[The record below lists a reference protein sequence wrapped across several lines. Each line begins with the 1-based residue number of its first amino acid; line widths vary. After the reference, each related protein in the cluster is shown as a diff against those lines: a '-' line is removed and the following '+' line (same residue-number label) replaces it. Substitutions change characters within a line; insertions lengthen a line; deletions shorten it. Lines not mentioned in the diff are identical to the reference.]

1 MSIFDL
7 INKISH
13 KKSGGRPIKK
23 IIVGLGVPGTKYENT
38 RHNAGFMALDS
49 IAQKF
54 NIVVDKH
61 KFKAFVGD
69 GFIENTRCLLVK
81 PLTYMNE
88 SGISV
93 EAAREYYKLDVSDI
107 IVLVDDISFD
117 PGKIRIKR
125 KGSAGTHNGLKSII
139 YSTGEENFCR
149 IKIGVGNKPRH
160 DYDLARWVLA
170 SFKEDELEKLDDAN
184 KKIAQ
189 AIGLLVCGKIDEA
202 MNKYN

>member
-1 MSIFDL
+1 MNILDL
-7 INKISH
+7 FNKINPKH
-13 KKSGGRPIKK
+13 RGGGPIRK
-23 IIVGLGVPGTKYENT
+23 IIVGLGNPGPKYDDT
-38 RHNAGFMALDS
+38 RHNAGFKALDK

-69 GFIENTRCLLVK
+69 GFVGSTRCLLVK

-88 SGISV
+88 SGVSV
-93 EAAREYYKLDVSDI
+93 EAAREYYKLSVEDI

-117 PGKIRIKR
+117 LGKIRIRR

-149 IKIGVGNKPRH
+149 IKIGVGNKPNRE
-160 DYDLARWVLA
+160 YDLARWVLA
-170 SFKEDELEKLDDAN
+170 KLKGDELKKLEAAN
-184 KKIAQ
+184 ENVAL
-189 AIGLLVCGKIDEA
+189 AVELMVCGKIDEA